1 MSEKSQFP
9 ILVKFLKS
17 FSDLWLELFYVDV
30 SADQQI
36 CLY

>member
-9 ILVKFLKS
+9 ILVNFLKS
-17 FSDLWLELFYVDV
+17 ITDLLLELFYVDV
-30 SADQQI
+30 SADQQM